1 MLLRFILM
9 NVLVIFVL
17 SVISYKVY
25 ERTSKDKKTYKE
37 FIVGK
42 KMSAKGIMVG
52 LSFGIVFGFLD
63 NLGLLVGMDTLT
75 KNFKMDNTQKSAFG
89 NTYSDFIGATVGT
102 FISIILKQLLNYD
115 GNDAPIW
122 LDSFG
127 IVIGC
132 LLGYYVPMYIKR
144 MM

>member
-25 ERTSKDKKTYKE
+25 DRTSKDKKTYKE

-102 FISIILKQLLNYD
+102 FISIILKQLLNYN

-122 LDSFG
+122 LDSLG

>member
-1 MLLRFILM
+1 M

-17 SVISYKVY
+17 SIISYKVY
-25 ERTSKDKKTYKE
+25 ERTSKEKKTYKE

-42 KMSAKGIMVG
+42 KMSFKGMMVG

-63 NLGLLVGMDTLT
+63 NLGLIIGIDALT
-75 KNFKMDNTQKSAFG
+75 KNFKMGNMAKSAFG

-102 FISIILKQLLNYD
+102 FISIILKQLLDY
-115 GNDAPIW
+115 NDDDEPIW
-122 LDSFG
+122 LDSLG

-132 LLGYYVPMYIKR
+132 LLGYYVPMYFR
-144 MM
+144 RLV

>member
-1 MLLRFILM
+1 M

-17 SVISYKVY
+17 SIISYKVY
-25 ERTSKDKKTYKE
+25 ERTSKEKKTYKE

-42 KMSAKGIMVG
+42 KMSFKGMMVG

-63 NLGLLVGMDTLT
+63 NLGLMIGIDALT
-75 KNFKMDNTQKSAFG
+75 KNFKMGNMAKSAFG

-102 FISIILKQLLNYD
+102 FISIILKQLLDY
-115 GNDAPIW
+115 NDDDEPIW
-122 LDSFG
+122 LDSLG

-132 LLGYYVPMYIKR
+132 LLGYYVPMYFR
-144 MM
+144 RLV

>member
-1 MLLRFILM
+1 MLVRFILM

-42 KMSAKGIMVG
+42 KMSMKGMMVG

-63 NLGLLVGMDTLT
+63 NLGLLIGMDTLT
-75 KNFKMDNTQKSAFG
+75 KNFKMDSTQKSAFG

-115 GNDAPIW
+115 GDDEPIW
-122 LDSFG
+122 LDSLG

-132 LLGYYVPMYIKR
+132 LLGYYVPVYVKR
-144 MM
+144 IM

>member
-1 MLLRFILM
+1 M
-9 NVLVIFVL
+9 NVFVIFIL

-42 KMSAKGIMVG
+42 KMSMKGMMVG

-63 NLGLLVGMDTLT
+63 NLGLLIGMDTLT

-115 GNDAPIW
+115 GDDEPIW
-122 LDSFG
+122 LDSLG

-132 LLGYYVPMYIKR
+132 LLGYYVPVYVKR
-144 MM
+144 IM

>member
-1 MLLRFILM
+1 MLIRFVLM

-17 SVISYKVY
+17 SLISYKVY
-25 ERTSKDKKTYKE
+25 ERTSTDKKTYKE

-42 KMSAKGIMVG
+42 KMSFKGIMVG

-63 NLGLLVGMDTLT
+63 NMGLMIGIDTLT
-75 KNFKMDNTQKSAFG
+75 KNFKMDNMAKSAFG

-102 FISIILKQLLNYD
+102 FISIILKQILDYD
-115 GNDAPIW
+115 DDDEPIW
-122 LDSFG
+122 LNSLG

-132 LLGYYVPMYIKR
+132 LLGYYVPTYFKR
-144 MM
+144 LM

>member
-102 FISIILKQLLNYD
+102 FISIILKQILNYD
-115 GNDAPIW
+115 GNDEPIW

>member
-9 NVLVIFVL
+9 NILVIFVL

>member
-1 MLLRFILM
+1 M

-25 ERTSKDKKTYKE
+25 DRTSKKKKTYKE

-42 KMSAKGIMVG
+42 KMSIKGILVG

-63 NLGLLVGMDTLT
+63 NFGLLVGMDTLT

-102 FISIILKQLLNYD
+102 FISIILKQMLNYD
-115 GNDAPIW
+115 GDDEPIW

-132 LLGYYVPMYIKR
+132 LLGYYVPVYVKR